1 MKAWGDLGI
10 DVRGQSSGEV
20 ATTCPW
26 CSKDR
31 KKKTA
36 RCLTANLD
44 KGVYICHHCGE
55 SGSLGGDRNKP
66 LVMHWKKPAYRKPEP
81 KPDTGLPEKAVEW
94 FNARGIN
101 ENVLIRNKVAIGKVY
116 MPQVED
122 WVTAIRF
129 PYFRGDALVNIKHR
143 DVNKHFRMEVGA
155 ERILYGLPD
164 LAETTVIVEGEIDK
178 LSLEVAG
185 IANCVSVPDG
195 APAPNTRDYSSKFTF
210 LDADD
215 LSCVREWIIA
225 VDSDEPGKRL
235 EDELARRFGRD
246 RCRRVKWPA
255 GCKDANEV
263 LMAHGKN
270 ILAEYID
277 NAEPYPLKG
286 VFEVRDFTDR
296 VRHLYEHGWER
307 GLSTGWW
314 SLDECYTVRPGELT
328 VVTGIPN
335 SGKSNWVDALMVNMA
350 KKHGWG
356 MAVFSP
362 ENQPIE
368 DHIARLAEKWTDL
381 PFGNGPSARMTEG
394 DLNTSMESLQGHFH
408 FILDEDE
415 SDWTLSRILDNA
427 ASLVFRHGVR
437 GLLIDPWNEL
447 EHQRP
452 SNQSE
457 TEYISS
463 SLKRIRQFA
472 RQKGVHVW
480 IVAHPAKLYRDKAGN
495 YPVPT
500 MYDISGSAHWRNKAD
515 NGICIWRDFS
525 GESPDLVEVHVQ
537 KVRFRQVGQPG
548 LVELKFR
555 KATHSYRDVR
565 LGSAAN
571 AYRSAKDGD
580 PA

>member
-1 MKAWGDLGI
+1 MKTWADLGI

-26 CSKDR
+26 CSKER

-36 RCLTANLD
+36 RCLNANLD

-66 LVMHWKKPAYRKPEP
+66 LVMHWQKPTYRKPEP
-81 KPDTGLPEKAVEW
+81 KPDTGLPEKVIAW
-94 FNARGIN
+94 FKTRSIP
-101 ENVLIRNKVAIGKVY
+101 EDVLIRNKIASGKVY

-129 PYFRGDALVNIKHR
+129 PYFRGNDLVNIKYR
-143 DVNKHFRMEVGA
+143 DGNKHFRMEVGA
-155 ERILYGLPD
+155 ERILYGLSD
-164 LAETTVIVEGEIDK
+164 LAETTIIVEGEMDK

-185 IANCVSVPDG
+185 FTNCVSVPDG
-195 APAPNTRDYSSKFTF
+195 APATNTKDYASKFTF

-215 LSCVREWIIA
+215 LTGVREWIIA

-235 EDELARRFGRD
+235 EDELARRFGRE
-246 RCRRVKWPA
+246 RCRLVKWPA
-255 GCKDANEV
+255 DCKDANEV
-263 LMAHGKN
+263 LVKHGREVLSDC
-270 ILAEYID
+270 IEHAE
-277 NAEPYPLKG
+277 AYPLKG
-286 VFEVRDFTDR
+286 VFDVRDFTDR
-296 VRHLYEHGWER
+296 VSHLYEHGWEC

-314 SLDECYTVRPGELT
+314 SMDECYTVRPGEMT
-328 VVTGIPN
+328 VITGIPN
-335 SGKSNWVDALMVNMA
+335 SGKSNWTDALMVNMA
-350 KKHGWG
+350 KKHGWS

-368 DHIARLAEKWTDL
+368 DHIARLAEKWVGA
-381 PFGNGPSARMTEG
+381 PFGKGPTERMTEN
-394 DLNTSMESLQGHFH
+394 DLKASMDALQSHFY
-408 FILDEDE
+408 FILDDDE
-415 SDWTLSRILDNA
+415 SDWTLDRILDNA
-427 ASLVFRHGVR
+427 ATLVFRHGVR

-452 SNQSE
+452 REQSE
-457 TEYISS
+457 TEYISA

-480 IVAHPAKLYRDKAGN
+480 IVAHPAKLYRDKEGN

-515 NGICIWRDFS
+515 NGICIWRNFTGD
-525 GESPDLVEVHVQ
+525 SPERVEVHVQ
-537 KVRFRQVGQPG
+537 KVRFRQVGQLG
-548 LVELKFR
+548 LVELEFR
-555 KATHSYRDVR
+555 MATHTYRDVQ
-565 LGSAAN
+565 LDYAAD
-571 AYRSAKDGD
+571 AYRSVKGGE
-580 PA
+580 